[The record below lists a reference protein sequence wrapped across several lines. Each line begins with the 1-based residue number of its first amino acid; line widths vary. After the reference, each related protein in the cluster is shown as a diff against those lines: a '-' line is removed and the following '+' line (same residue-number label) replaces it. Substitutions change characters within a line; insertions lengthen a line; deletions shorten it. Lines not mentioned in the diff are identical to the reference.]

1 MKDLIKA
8 QLYQISKTRVYL
20 WVFLFFI
27 GMSVLF
33 GSVEYMN
40 GESYLEEG
48 QLLTA
53 SSFAT
58 RMGLIPTLAFM
69 GMGFFTAFI
78 CLDDFS
84 DKTCNHE
91 ITSGRMRKQAYF
103 ARAIISVT
111 ASVIFGLLM
120 VAVTLITSTVLVGW
134 GDSISVSTAVTRI
147 LLLVFPF
154 FRISCFFVLLS
165 YILKKPAVVAVTVY
179 AMMMTLGIISEDAA
193 DPASVLTAFSNI
205 AMLNQYDAWYT
216 FGLESGANAIYEPS
230 IGAAKIILTIIVSLA
245 AGGAY
250 LALGYS
256 YFHGDDLE

>member
-1 MKDLIKA
+1 MKSLIKA

-20 WVFLFFI
+20 WIFLFFT

-33 GSVEYMN
+33 GAVEYMN
-40 GESYLEEG
+40 GEGFLEEG
-48 QLLTA
+48 QVLTA

-69 GMGFFTAFI
+69 GMAFFTAFI

-111 ASVIFGLLM
+111 ASVIFGLFM
-120 VAVTLITSTVLVGW
+120 MAVTLITSTVLVGW
-134 GDSISVSTAVTRI
+134 GDSISVSTAVMRI
-147 LLLVFPF
+147 LLLAFPF

-179 AMMMTLGIISEDAA
+179 AMMMALGTISENAA
-193 DPASVLTAFSNI
+193 NNLSVLTAFSNI
-205 AMLNQYDAWYT
+205 NMLCQYDMWVT
-216 FGLESGANAIYEPS
+216 FGIDTGANFIYEPS
-230 IGAAKIILTIIVSLA
+230 LGAAKILLTVIVSLA

-250 LALGYS
+250 LMLGYS